1 MVYVPFAQI
10 CPYVDV
16 FIQYSN
22 PITYFLCYLDHIST
36 MAPKASAKS
45 ASQSVS
51 GLSPVKKP
59 KGSPPRKKKH
69 AITPKKKVKQIG
81 SGTTLTV
88 TRFSHP
94 LTLEMYIYTSK
105 LGDDGYLNG
114 LQVALAGSR
123 PDGTIVPPSQFLVD
137 GNFHSVPYRRLP
149 NTNNEHAINNN
160 SFWRYVIL
168 RYPPNQEST
177 SETRQ
182 EGLALLSAFFKD
194 PTHSKFPPANINL
207 VDETDEQNL
216 PSLDHYLFDDT
227 IQEIMTEDLDETIL
241 NGNFYTDYS
250 AFARKCWAYPFLSV
264 FARSLGFPDE

>member
-1 MVYVPFAQI
+1 
-10 CPYVDV
+10 
-16 FIQYSN
+16 
-22 PITYFLCYLDHIST
+22 
-36 MAPKASAKS
+36 MAPKGPSKS
-45 ASQSVS
+45 ASQVAPINNPYKKTD
-51 GLSPVKKP
+51 SP
-59 KGSPPRKKKH
+59 PPRKKKD
-69 AITPKKKVKQIG
+69 APTPKKVIKIG
-81 SGTTLTV
+81 LEPTLTV
-88 TRFSHP
+88 TRFADP
-94 LTLEMYIYTSK
+94 LTLEMYIFSSK
-105 LGDDGYLNG
+105 PGNDGYLNG

-123 PDGTIVPPSQFLVD
+123 NDGTIVPPSQFLVD

-194 PTHSKFPPANINL
+194 PTHSRFPPANINL

-227 IQEIMTEDLDETIL
+227 IQEVMTEDLDETIL
-241 NGNFYTDYS
+241 NGNFYMDYN
-250 AFARKCWAYPFLSV
+250 AFALKCWAYPFHS
-264 FARSLGFPDE
+264 AWACSLGFPGDGLHQP

>member
-1 MVYVPFAQI
+1 MLLWYLNRLVLFINIVLQPLCCIAILSLLCSITNMVYVPFAQI

-22 PITYFLCYLDHIST
+22 PITYFLCYSDHIST

-59 KGSPPRKKKH
+59 KGSPPRKKRH

-149 NTNNEHAINNN
+149 NTANEHALNNN
-160 SFWRYVIL
+160 NFWRYVIL
-168 RYPPNQEST
+168 RYPPKPRINFRNT
-177 SETRQ
+177 PRRI
-182 EGLALLSAFFKD
+182 GFIICFFQGS
-194 PTHSKFPPANINL
+194 HSFQVSPCK
-207 VDETDEQNL
+207 
-216 PSLDHYLFDDT
+216 H
-227 IQEIMTEDLDETIL
+227 
-241 NGNFYTDYS
+241 
-250 AFARKCWAYPFLSV
+250 
-264 FARSLGFPDE
+264 